1 MWWNARRTAPVPDRI
16 AVAAAMAL
24 GVGAALALAA
34 CSKSTAPASGPIA
47 LWVANSGS
55 TRTGNT
61 NTSPNP
67 NSILGF
73 TASQIATGT
82 TLPPAVVITTND
94 GNTGIALDAN
104 GNLWAANPFDNSI
117 AEYSATQITKT
128 GTPKPNVLISA
139 TAVGSLNQ
147 PAALAFD
154 PHGNL
159 WVANSAAA
167 GTNANTLVEFSASQ
181 LASSGSP
188 IPAVRVASNAGSITN
203 PQGMAFDP
211 SGNLWIS
218 DSAAVSE
225 FTPAQLSA
233 SGAPTPAVTLGDDGL
248 GSLNGP
254 EGITFD
260 AKGNLWVAVFFSNLV
275 VGYSSSQLA
284 TSGNPVPAV
293 IVRSGDQ
300 SALNNP
306 CGLTFD
312 PSGNLWVSNVTTSWL
327 LKYLAGEITSPSSP
341 KPVVFV
347 AGGSL
352 VSPCAMTYVR

>member
-1 MWWNARRTAPVPDRI
+1 MWWNARRTASVPDRI

-24 GVGAALALAA
+24 GVSAALALAA

-167 GTNANTLVEFSASQ
+167 GTNANTLVEFPRASSRRREARYLPSAS
-181 LASSGSP
+181 P
-188 IPAVRVASNAGSITN
+188 
-203 PQGMAFDP
+203 
-211 SGNLWIS
+211 
-218 DSAAVSE
+218 
-225 FTPAQLSA
+225 
-233 SGAPTPAVTLGDDGL
+233 PTPARSPTRKGWPSIPPATC
-248 GSLNGP
+248 GS
-254 EGITFD
+254 
-260 AKGNLWVAVFFSNLV
+260 
-275 VGYSSSQLA
+275 A
-284 TSGNPVPAV
+284 TPPRSVNSRRHNSPPPAPP
-293 IVRSGDQ
+293 
-300 SALNNP
+300 LP
-306 CGLTFD
+306 
-312 PSGNLWVSNVTTSWL
+312 P
-327 LKYLAGEITSPSSP
+327 SPS
-341 KPVVFV
+341 
-347 AGGSL
+347 
-352 VSPCAMTYVR
+352 